1 MRGRD
6 HDGPQLMRKS
16 LGSSNRELSMCRN
29 WDKLLYPAIV
39 ALSSACGGAESLLPP
54 DACRPQVTLAISAGT
69 SPTFAWE
76 PDCVI
81 GRLEVTHVRSDDLM
95 WGVAGDQPSAG
106 EPPAAIYSGV
116 TYGEV
121 PDQAYALSSMALL
134 SDGQGYRLTVFSV
147 DQRGV
152 ATTVGSTTFTP

>member
-1 MRGRD
+1 
-6 HDGPQLMRKS
+6 MRKS
-16 LGSSNRELSMCRN
+16 LGSANRELSMCRN

-76 PDCVI
+76 PDCE
-81 GRLEVTHVRSDDLM
+81 RSSRSPHVRSDDLM

>member
-1 MRGRD
+1 
-6 HDGPQLMRKS
+6 MRKS
-16 LGSSNRELSMCRN
+16 LGSSNKELSMWRN
-29 WDKLLYPAIV
+29 RDKLLYPAV
-39 ALSSACGGAESLLPP
+39 VVLSSACGGAESLLPP
-54 DACRPQVTLAISAGT
+54 DACRPQVTLASSAGT

-76 PDCVI
+76 PDCAI
-81 GRLEVTHVRSDDLM
+81 GRLEVTHVRSGDLM

-106 EPPAAIYSGV
+106 EPPAAVYSGV

-121 PDQAYALSSMALL
+121 PDQAYALSSTALL

-152 ATTVGSTTFTP
+152 ATIVGSTTFTP